1 MPEPGTVVALRRY
14 PVKSM
19 LGEDLRSVMLTLS
32 GLEGDRVTAVI
43 DQATGQVATAK
54 HPRLWRGL
62 LAFGAR
68 WNDGS
73 PRITLPG
80 GGSVAVTDAAAATLL
95 SGALDRDVRLTAVR
109 PGKAMISRPSPEDV
123 IAEGDDADVPFQTL
137 QIGQGTPGTNFVDYA
152 PVHLITTATLAHVGE
167 EMIRYRPNLVLDL
180 PGLEPFAENDWP
192 GRTVAVGPARLRIM
206 IPTPRCAV
214 PTLAHGDL
222 PRRISAVR
230 TLLEQNRIAPPG
242 FDGAQPCL
250 GAYAQVER
258 PGPLA
263 LGAPAALVEP

>member
-1 MPEPGTVVALRRY
+1 VPEPGTVVALRRY

-19 LGEDLRSVMLTLS
+19 LGEDLASVQLTS
-32 GLEGDRVTAVI
+32 AGLEGDRFAAVI
-43 DQATGQVATAK
+43 DLQTGIVATAK

-62 LAFGAR
+62 LAFGAE

-80 GGSVAVTDAAAATLL
+80 GGSVAVSDDAAARLL
-95 SGALDRDVRLTAVR
+95 SGALHRDVRLTTVR
-109 PGKAMISRPSPEDV
+109 PDQATIGRPDPEDV
-123 IAEGDDADVPFQTL
+123 IAAGDDADVPYQTL
-137 QIGQGTPGTNFVDYA
+137 QIGTGTPGTNFVDYA

-167 EMIRYRPNLVLDL
+167 ELIRYRPNLVLDL
-180 PGLEPFAENDWP
+180 PGTEPFAENDWI

-222 PRRISAVR
+222 ARRTSAVR
-230 TLLEQNRIAPPG
+230 TLLEHNRIPVPDLDMVA
-242 FDGAQPCL
+242 PCL
-250 GAYAQVER
+250 GAYAQVET
-258 PGPLA
+258 PGRLT
-263 LGAPAALVEP
+263 LGTSATLL